1 MTATAITT
9 ARTFRTPTICRSC
22 PRTPDLGASAPSSA
36 GRRQLVE
43 LVNLAVPL
51 PCLNARSETVTSGS
65 V

>member
-1 MTATAITT
+1 LTSIEA
-9 ARTFRTPTICRSC
+9 S
-22 PRTPDLGASAPSSA
+22 DLGASAPSSA